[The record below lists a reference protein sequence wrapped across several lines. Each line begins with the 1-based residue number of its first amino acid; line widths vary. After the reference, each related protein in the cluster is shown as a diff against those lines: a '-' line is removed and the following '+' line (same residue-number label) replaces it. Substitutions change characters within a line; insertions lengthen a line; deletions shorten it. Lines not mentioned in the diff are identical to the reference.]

1 MTVQTALGYVA
12 LVLAILFYGSC
23 YVPAKRYH
31 TYDGI
36 IYQWFMCSG
45 ILITGLVWGLIS
57 NDWVQ
62 YAEGGLYVF
71 PQGLLGGSLFAIA
84 NLLIPTVV
92 NTLGLG
98 VGFMLWN
105 GMNITMGY
113 LISRYGLLG
122 VQSTVPHH
130 PILDTFGI
138 LLMIGSIGVY
148 GFIRPT
154 LATDPSETSNLS
166 QPRKE
171 RSRSRRSYSSSEG
184 FDLEDDKS
192 SNSVPHTKYTM
203 KQAQDETFQESLLHP
218 ELPNYGPYV
227 ISADVSKHIALMD
240 ATAKRKRQMVGTVL
254 ALVVGA
260 ILSTCLIPF
269 VHWQQDCEPHDR
281 SNATVMATCNPL
293 NFVFS
298 QCLGIYLT
306 STIAFLVYS
315 LFHRFVWRRS
325 MPRSVMRPAYVC
337 GVLWALGLTGQLFS
351 AGVIGF
357 DQVYPLSSIGPA
369 IISMLWSACYFKEI
383 QGLFNLVILI
393 LATSMVLLG
402 TLLRAIAA

>member
-1 MTVQTALGYVA
+1 MTVQTTLGYVA
-12 LVLAILFYGSC
+12 LVSAILFYGSC

-45 ILITGLVWGLIS
+45 ILITGLIWGLLS
-57 NDWVQ
+57 NDWMQ

-98 VGFMLWN
+98 LGFMLWN

-113 LISRYGLLG
+113 LVSRYGLLG
-122 VQSTVPHH
+122 VQSTVPHR

-138 LLMIGSIGVY
+138 LLMIGSIAVY

-154 LATDPSETSNLS
+154 LSTDTNELS
-166 QPRKE
+166 HLTQSRKD
-171 RSRSRRSYSSSEG
+171 RSRRSYSSSEG
-184 FDLEDDKS
+184 FDHDENS
-192 SNSVPHTKYTM
+192 SNNVPHTKYSM
-203 KQAQDETFQESLLHP
+203 KKAQDETFQESLLHP

-227 ISADVSKHIALMD
+227 ISADLSEHIALMD
-240 ATAKRKRQMVGTVL
+240 ATAERKRQLVGTLL
-254 ALVVGA
+254 AILLGA
-260 ILSTCLIPF
+260 ILSTSLIPF

-281 SNATVMATCNPL
+281 SNAAVMATCNPL

-306 STIAFLVYS
+306 STIAFLLYS
-315 LFHRFVWRRS
+315 LFHRFVWRKS

-369 IISMLWSACYFKEI
+369 IVSMLWSAVYFKEI
-383 QGLFNLVILI
+383 QGIPNLCILAV
-393 LATSMVLLG
+393 ATSMVLLG
-402 TLLRAIAA
+402 TILRAIAA